1 MILFHTGFFT
11 RLDEDTEN
19 RSISLCCKQHA
30 VHGMSL
36 PGGMTGSL
44 MVSAGQSPIEQSL
57 IEHSYS
63 CVIPAE

>member
-1 MILFHTGFFT
+1 
-11 RLDEDTEN
+11 
-19 RSISLCCKQHA
+19 
-30 VHGMSL
+30 MSL